1 MPSSLFFTVIILV
14 VIFMSNFLESFSS
27 KTTAIFQKQFFKD
40 SFWMLLSQV
49 INAVL
54 GIAYFIILARFLGA
68 EYYGSFEGV
77 KAIWAILFPFIGL
90 GMGDILIQA
99 ASRDLTKFSRCWGDA
114 LLAFIFSV
122 AVSLIVIFPLVTI
135 LLPGIS
141 PLFILLVFLA
151 DLVGLGLCKLAGN
164 AFISAHQ
171 IKQASLIGIIYA
183 VSKFIV
189 VIFLPLFPMEH
200 RFIAWGFLFCI
211 GSIIP
216 GLILLV
222 VVNRTVGAP
231 IFKPR
236 SFDFSQVKQGFFF
249 SISSSAHNINA
260 QVDRSVLVALDTPT
274 AAGVY
279 SAGYRFIDIG
289 FLPIMAILGASYAR
303 FFKHGEGGITGT
315 LIFAKKL
322 LPAACLYGL
331 FSGIALIVFAPFVPK
346 VLGEEYAQASAVLVW
361 LAPMHLIGGIQF
373 LAADILTGAGFQR
386 SRSFVQVGAA
396 VLNVSLNFFLI
407 PIYSWKGAVGATL
420 VSEVFK
426 LVILWLIVFLHIK
439 K

>member
-1 MPSSLFFTVIILV
+1 MP
-14 VIFMSNFLESFSS
+14 NFLEKLST
-27 KTTAIFQKQFFKD
+27 KATTIFQKQFFKD

-54 GIAYFIILARFLGA
+54 GIAYFIILARYLGA

-90 GMGDILIQA
+90 GMGDILIQS
-99 ASRDLTKFSRCWGDA
+99 ASRDLTKFSRCWGDT
-114 LLAFIFSV
+114 LLAFILSV
-122 AVSLIVIFPLVTI
+122 VTSLIIVFPLVTI
-135 LLPGIS
+135 LLPSIS

-151 DLVGLGLCKLAGN
+151 DLVGLGLCKLVGN

-189 VIFLPLFPMEH
+189 VIFLPLFPIEH

-211 GSIIP
+211 GSVVP
-216 GLILLV
+216 SLILLV
-222 VVNRTVGAP
+222 AVNRTVGAP
-231 IFKPR
+231 IFNPR
-236 SFDFSQVKQGFFF
+236 SFELSQLKQGFFF

-260 QVDRSVLVALDTPT
+260 QIDRSMLVTLDTPT

-289 FLPIMAILGASYAR
+289 FLPILAILGASYAR
-303 FFKHGEGGITGT
+303 FFKHGEGGIEGT
-315 LIFAKKL
+315 LVFAKKL
-322 LPAACLYGL
+322 LPAAFLYGL
-331 FSGIALIVFAPFVPK
+331 LSGIALIIFAPFVPK
-346 VLGEEYAQASAVLVW
+346 LLGEEYAQASAVIVW

-373 LAADILTGAGFQR
+373 LAADLLTGAGLQR

-407 PIYSWKGAVGATL
+407 PIYSWKGAVWATL
-420 VSEVFK
+420 ASEVFK
-426 LVILWLIVFLHIK
+426 LWLIVFFVYQKVK
-439 K
+439 KTDKNRI